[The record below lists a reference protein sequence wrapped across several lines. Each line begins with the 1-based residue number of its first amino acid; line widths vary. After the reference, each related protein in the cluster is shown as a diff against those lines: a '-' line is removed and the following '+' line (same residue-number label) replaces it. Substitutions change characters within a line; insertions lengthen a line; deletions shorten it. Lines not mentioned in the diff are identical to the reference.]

1 MLVNAVASA
10 FLNLGL
16 LAGFP
21 FLLYFAY
28 QKLRRGRDFREI
40 ARRAGLQVGE
50 IRFIGYSVIFA
61 LFSVTILIV
70 WSPGEAILRQG
81 SASRQFLGLGFSVP
95 AVVMAL
101 LYGVV
106 KTGFP
111 EELLFRGLI
120 AGSLSR
126 WLPDVWANVVPSD
139 HLPDS
144 PLVFVIHHARVM
156 VESSSSC
163 LRVSPLCWLG
173 ADQIW
178 INHRG
183 LADPTP
189 LSTWRWPSA
198 WPFEPLL
205 KTLLARPRETPRV
218 LARGSQQVIA
228 QRQHEPRR
236 SLQ

>member
-126 WLPDVWANVVPSD
+126 WLPDVWANVVQAIIFLIP
-139 HLPDS
+139 HLFLLFIMPELWWS
-144 PLVFVIHHARVM
+144 LPPLVFVLALFVGWVRIKSGSIIGGWLIHASLNVAM
-156 VESSSSC
+156 
-163 LRVSPLCWLG
+163 
-173 ADQIW
+173 A
-178 INHRG
+178 
-183 LADPTP
+183 
-189 LSTWRWPSA
+189 LSVAIRTAS
-198 WPFEPLL
+198 
-205 KTLLARPRETPRV
+205 
-218 LARGSQQVIA
+218 
-228 QRQHEPRR
+228 
-236 SLQ
+236 